1 MGSYFSKQSPSPQKV
16 ATDRVIPLHFWDDNK
31 MLRPIVPEVTLRFD
45 DALEIPKI
53 RDALEKLLS
62 RDGWN
67 KLGART
73 RLRPKVNI

>member
-1 MGSYFSKQSPSPQKV
+1 
-16 ATDRVIPLHFWDDNK
+16 